1 MFKKTIK
8 IMDWISY
15 ALLIVFSSAM
25 VISTFLQVI
34 FRYLFNHP
42 LFWSEELSRYCFVWI
57 VFVGAAIAMKQG
69 AHIGVDYFVMKLPS
83 RFKNFLRIVINILII
98 SFLVIIIKQSIF
110 VVIVNMSQY
119 SPAIRIPM
127 GLIYLA
133 IPVGLSLMLGYVI
146 IMNYQLLKS
155 ILSYQGKRRQEI
167 K

>member
-57 VFVGAAIAMKQG
+57 VFVGG
-69 AHIGVDYFVMKLPS
+69 
-83 RFKNFLRIVINILII
+83 IVINILII
-98 SFLVIIIKQSIF
+98 SFLVIVIKQSIV

-146 IMNYQLLKS
+146 IMNYQLLKT
-155 ILSYQGKRRQEI
+155 ILSYQGKRQEI

>member
-15 ALLIVFSSAM
+15 ALLIIFSSAM
-25 VISTFLQVI
+25 IISTFLQVI
-34 FRYLFNHP
+34 FRYLFNSP

-57 VFVGAAIAMKQG
+57 VFVGAAIAMKRG
-69 AHIGVDYFVMKLPS
+69 AHIGVDYFEMKLPS
-83 RFKNFLRIVINILII
+83 RFKNYLKIAINILII
-98 SFLVIIIKQSIF
+98 SFLVIIIYQSIL
-110 VVIVNMSQY
+110 VVIVNMSQH

-133 IPVGLSLMLGYVI
+133 IPVGLSLMLGYII
-146 IMNYQLLKS
+146 IMNYKLLNS
-155 ILSYQGKRRQEI
+155 ILSYQGKRKEI

>member
-34 FRYLFNHP
+34 FRYLLNHP

-57 VFVGAAIAMKQG
+57 VFVGAAIATKQG
-69 AHIGVDYFVMKLPS
+69 AHIGVDYLVKKLPS
-83 RFKNFLRIVINILII
+83 RFKNYLRIAINILII
-98 SFLVIIIKQSIF
+98 SFLVIIIIQSIL

-133 IPVGLSLMLGYVI
+133 IPVGLSLMLGYII
-146 IMNYQLLKS
+146 IMNYKLLKS
-155 ILSYQGKRRQEI
+155 ILSYQGK

>member
-1 MFKKTIK
+1 MFKKIIK

-34 FRYLFNHP
+34 FRYLLNHP

-69 AHIGVDYFVMKLPS
+69 AHIGVDYFVKKLPS
-83 RFKNFLRIVINILII
+83 RFKNYLKIAINILII
-98 SFLVIIIKQSIF
+98 SFLFIIINQSIL
-110 VVIVNMSQY
+110 VVIVNMSQH
-119 SPAIRIPM
+119 SPAIGIPM

-133 IPVGLSLMLGYVI
+133 IPVGLSLMLGYMI
-146 IMNYQLLKS
+146 IMNYKLLKS
-155 ILSYQGKRRQEI
+155 ILSYQGKRQEI
-167 K
+167 E